1 MPEPKNDFSS
11 DFAHLVEDWRRK
23 HHLREDEPLLVCL
36 DLFRLH
42 QEHWDSIRRKELPS
56 FSDLRDSLLQLQEQ
70 AVTLQRLSAV
80 LLEELRQ
87 HPTSKRFIEPTVA
100 GLVLTAAFSVVT
112 GMLIGRFIL

>member
-1 MPEPKNDFSS
+1 MPEQKNEFST
-11 DFAHLVEDWRRK
+11 DFANLVEDWRRK

-56 FSDLRDSLLQLQEQ
+56 FSDLRDSLLQIQEQ
-70 AVTLQRLSAV
+70 ATILQRLSAV

-87 HPTSKRFIEPTVA
+87 HPRPKRFVEPTVA
-100 GLVLTAAFSVVT
+100 GLILTAAFSVLT
-112 GMLIGRFIL
+112 GILIGSFIL